1 MKEILYRWIT
11 GYMARSGLIL
21 YLDMG
26 GDAPPPAD
34 TSAMAAATKESA
46 EVMAALG
53 REQLAESKRQY
64 DINRATAEPVV
75 ATQLALMNQTKAQGD
90 DYFNYMKATG
100 RPIEQK
106 MAAEAMTA
114 GSDQAQEEAAGRAVA
129 DVRRG
134 RTSAINSAIRAGLRF
149 GMSSKRIGSG
159 VAADALSAGS
169 AEAAAAN
176 AGRTQE
182 KATGWAKKLD
192 VAGLM
197 RGLPGASQGA
207 YSVALNSGN
216 SAVDNTMKPGGA
228 LLAGN
233 LGGASLI
240 GQGQQFNMQGNQAI
254 LGANQQAYNS
264 QMQAN
269 SASSAGLGNLIGM
282 GMKFGLNHAF
292 PGAGAVAGGAV

>member
-21 YLDMG
+21 YLDLG
-26 GDAPPPAD
+26 GDAPAAPD
-34 TSAMAAATKESA
+34 TTAMANATKESA

-53 REQLAESKRQY
+53 REQLAESQRQY
-64 DINRATAEPVV
+64 DINRETAKPVV
-75 ATQLALMNQTKAQGD
+75 DAQLALMNQSKAQGD
-90 DYFNYMKATG
+90 DYFNYMKETG
-100 RPIEQK
+100 RPIEKQ
-106 MAAEAMTA
+106 MAAEATTA
-114 GSDQAQEEAAGRAVA
+114 GSEQAQDEAAGRAIA
-129 DVRRG
+129 DVRKG
-134 RTSAINSAIRAGLRF
+134 RTSAINAAIRAGLRF
-149 GMSSKRIGSG
+149 GMSSNKIGTAVIG
-159 VAADALSAGS
+159 DAGAAGS

-216 SAVDNTMKPGGA
+216 SAVDNTMKPGNA

-240 GQGQQFNMQGNQAI
+240 GQGQQMNLSGNQAI
-254 LGANQQAYNS
+254 LGANQSAYNTQVQS
-264 QMQAN
+264 N
-269 SASSAGLGNLIGM
+269 SANSAGLGNLLGM
-282 GMKFGLNHAF
+282 GMKLGMNYFA
-292 PGAGAVAGGAV
+292 PGTGAVL

>member
-11 GYMARSGLIL
+11 GYMARFGLIL
-21 YLDMG
+21 YLDIG
-26 GDAPPPAD
+26 GDAPAPPD
-34 TSAMAAATKESA
+34 TTPMANATKESA

-64 DINRATAEPVV
+64 DINRETADPVV
-75 ATQLALMNQTKAQGD
+75 KAQLALMEQSKIQGD
-90 DYFNYMKATG
+90 DYYNYMKETG
-100 RPIEQK
+100 RPIEQQ
-106 MAAEAMTA
+106 MAAEATTA
-114 GSDQAQEEAAGRAVA
+114 GSEQMQDEAAGRAVA
-129 DVRRG
+129 DVRKG
-134 RTSAINSAIRAGLRF
+134 RTSAINAAIRAGLRF
-149 GMSSKRIGSG
+149 GMSSNKIGTG
-159 VAADALSAGS
+159 VLGDAGAAGS

-216 SAVDNTMKPGGA
+216 SAVDNTMKPGNA

-233 LGGASLI
+233 MGGASLI
-240 GQGQQFNMQGNQAI
+240 GQGQQFNMSGNQAI
-254 LGANQQAYNS
+254 LGANQAAYNS
-264 QMQAN
+264 QVQAN
-269 SASSAGLGNLIGM
+269 SANSAGLGNLLGM
-282 GMKFGLNHAF
+282 GMKLGMNYFA
-292 PGAGAVAGGAV
+292 PGTGAVL